1 MKKFILAISTLCAGF
16 ALCAQEAPQQQ
27 AVACL
32 GKISAG
38 DTIARVA
45 APSPMGNT
53 PIITKL
59 FIKTGDQLKAG
70 DKIAQIFGYEKANA
84 SYESAVASLNLQK
97 SESELRLLRQKIEF
111 EELAGTYN
119 QNLEV
124 LRKDPPRSEREKLEY
139 EQKSIARRLEQS
151 KRILEAMK
159 QNEKNIIASAEV
171 ATQEA
176 LRSLDEFT
184 VKAPISGEVIEVS
197 AKLGEV
203 VTEAGIC
210 EIANT
215 DEMFVEAEVYVSDIT
230 KVKVGDIAECAPE
243 AFESEILKGKVVEI
257 SPYVKSN
264 RLFSQDPSEYADRK
278 VILVKIKLDESDKVK
293 NLIGSLVRVRI
304 FVK

>member
-1 MKKFILAISTLCAGF
+1 MKKFILAISTICAGL

-59 FIKTGDQLKAG
+59 FIKKGDQLKAG

-151 KRILEAMK
+151 KRILEAMQ

-210 EIANT
+210 EIADT

>member
-1 MKKFILAISTLCAGF
+1 MKKFLLAFSTICA
-16 ALCAQEAPQQQ
+16 ALALSAQDAPKQE

-59 FIKTGDQLKAG
+59 FIKKGDELKAG
-70 DKIAQIFGYEKANA
+70 DKIAQIFGFEKANA
-84 SYESAVASLNLQK
+84 GYESAVASLNLQK

-111 EELAGTYN
+111 EELAGTYQ

-139 EQKSIARRLEQS
+139 EQKTIARRLEQS
-151 KRILEAMK
+151 KRILSAME
-159 QNEKNIIASAEV
+159 QNEKNIIASAEI
-171 ATQEA
+171 AAQEA

-197 AKLGEV
+197 AKVGEIV
-203 VTEAGIC
+203 SEAGIC
-210 EIANT
+210 EIADT
-215 DEMFVEAEVYVSDIT
+215 EEMFVEAEVYVSDIR
-230 KVKVGDIAECAPE
+230 KVKLGDLAECAPE
-243 AFESEILKGKVVEI
+243 AFESDVLKGKVVEI

-278 VILVKIKLDESDKVK
+278 VILVKIKLNNSEKVE

>member
-16 ALCAQEAPQQQ
+16 ALCAQELSQQQ

-59 FIKTGDQLKAG
+59 FIKNGDQLKAG

-111 EELAGTYN
+111 EELAGVYN

-159 QNEKNIIASAEV
+159 QNEKNTIALAEV

-176 LRSLDEFT
+176 LKSLDEFT

-278 VILVKIKLDESDKVK
+278 VILVKIKLDESGKVK

>member
-27 AVACL
+27 TVACL

-151 KRILEAMK
+151 KRILEAMQ

-278 VILVKIKLDESDKVK
+278 VILVKIKLDESGKVK

>member
-53 PIITKL
+53 PIIAKL
-59 FIKTGDQLKAG
+59 FIKKGDQLKAG

-151 KRILEAMK
+151 KRILEAMQ

-230 KVKVGDIAECAPE
+230 KVKVDDIAECAPE

>member
-1 MKKFILAISTLCAGF
+1 MKKFILAISTLCAAF

-53 PIITKL
+53 PIIAKL
-59 FIKTGDQLKAG
+59 FIKKGDQLKAG

-111 EELAGTYN
+111 EELAGMYD

-139 EQKSIARRLEQS
+139 EQKSIARKLEQS

-176 LRSLDEFT
+176 LKSLDEFT

-210 EIANT
+210 EIADT

-278 VILVKIKLDESDKVK
+278 VILVKIKLDESGKVK